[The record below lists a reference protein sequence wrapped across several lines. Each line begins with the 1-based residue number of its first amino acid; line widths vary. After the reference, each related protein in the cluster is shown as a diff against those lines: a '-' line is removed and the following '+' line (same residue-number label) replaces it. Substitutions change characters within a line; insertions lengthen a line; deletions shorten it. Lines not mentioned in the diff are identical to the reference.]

1 MTKVFMKQYWN
12 SLKHR
17 KENNM
22 TQICENNC
30 NHYGRCL
37 HQRIGGVCVGWEP
50 YPDDDDEDPVEKKL
64 ERAMY

>member
-1 MTKVFMKQYWN
+1 MA
-12 SLKHR
+12 
-17 KENNM
+17 
-22 TQICENNC
+22 QICENNC